1 MDPVTLA
8 RLNAG
13 LRELVAELLAQR
25 VRDPRVEGVTV
36 TGVEVSRDLAVARV
50 YYSVMGGA
58 EAQRV
63 AQRGLENVG
72 GYLRREAGRRLRLRS
87 TPELRFVFDASL
99 ERGARLEELLRDIRA
114 QDEEAARGRPPEEPE
129 DG

>member
-1 MDPVTLA
+1 MDPVA
-8 RLNAG
+8 RGRLNAG
-13 LRELVAELLAQR
+13 LRELVAELLAER

-36 TGVEVSRDLAVARV
+36 TGVEVTRDLAVAKV
-50 YYSVMGGA
+50 YYSVLGDA

-63 AQRGLENVG
+63 AQRGLENVS
-72 GYLRREAGRRLRLRS
+72 GYLRREAGRRMRLRS

-99 ERGARLEELLRDIRA
+99 ERGARLEELLRDIHA
-114 QDEEAARGRPPEEPE
+114 QDERTEPGEPE